1 MIDLYLSALRGDE
14 PTLREGILL
23 GADVNVRGEDAITPL
38 TAAAMSMQ
46 PSCARALLE
55 AGARPD
61 LGDANGN
68 TALMVACARQDAEM
82 SALLLGFGANP
93 NILNLDGQTALS
105 LAVAQDGVDA
115 LNIARM
121 LLAEK
126 ADPNLW
132 GARGAPPLSLA
143 ASLEMAKLLL
153 SAGADPNAQ
162 DQHGET
168 ALMISAG
175 LGQKDKCEILLDA
188 GAEIDFIDKQGRSAI
203 ERAEQLRQEQPE
215 ILDLLLRSLASME
228 QSAIGENAGDP
239 GASESSGHQ
248 RI

>member
-1 MIDLYLSALRGDE
+1 MIDLYLAALRGDE
-14 PTLREGILL
+14 QALREGILL

-38 TAAAMSMQ
+38 TAAAMSME
-46 PSCARALLE
+46 PGCARALLE

-68 TALMVACARQDAEM
+68 TALMVASVRQDVEM

-105 LAVAQDGVDA
+105 LVAAQDGSDA
-115 LNIARM
+115 LEIARM
-121 LLAEK
+121 LLLDK
-126 ADPNLW
+126 ANPNLW
-132 GARGAPPLSLA
+132 GIQSAPPLSLA
-143 ASLEMAKLLL
+143 SSDMAKLLL
-153 SAGADPNAQ
+153 GAGADPNAQ

-168 ALMISAG
+168 ALMASAG
-175 LGQKDKCEILLDA
+175 LAQKDKCETLLNA

-203 ERAEQLRQEQPE
+203 ERAEQLRQAHPE

-228 QSAIGENAGDP
+228 QRALRENAADP
-239 GASESSGHQ
+239 GASESAGHQ